1 MMKSRADKETRY
13 DRLLASIFR
22 AKWTAP
28 LVEVPFTK
36 DEVIEAAAALDLK
49 IKNLADVIYTYR
61 SRRPMPSEILRTGS
75 WVIAARGSGQYAF
88 VKITGETTV
97 TVPDSLK
104 VYPIPYAVPEIVA
117 QNLAR
122 DEQGMLTIV
131 RYNRILDV
139 FSGLACFHLQSHIRT
154 QISEHGQVEIDEL
167 YVGVDKDGQG
177 FVLPIEAKEE
187 KERLGLDK
195 AVALTLFARTRFP
208 KLICR
213 PIGIIRRG
221 LHLFDCLEFEPTEE
235 LSKVVVL
242 EMRRY
247 QLVTE
252 DQPPSRST

>member
-1 MMKSRADKETRY
+1 MKGREDKENKY
-13 DRLLASIFR
+13 DRLLAAIFS
-22 AKWTAP
+22 AKWKPA
-28 LVEVPFTK
+28 LKEVPFSK
-36 DEVIEAAAALDLK
+36 DEVIDAAEKLGLR

-61 SRRPMPSEILRTGS
+61 SRRAMPREILNTGN
-75 WVIAARGSGQYAF
+75 WVIAARGSGLYAF

-97 TVPDSLK
+97 TIPESLK
-104 VYPIPYAVPEIVA
+104 IYSIPYAVPGIVA

-122 DEQGMLTIV
+122 DEQGLLTIV

-154 QISEHGQVEIDEL
+154 HVSEHGQVEIDEL

-177 FVLPIEAKEE
+177 FVLPVEAKEE
-187 KERLGLDK
+187 GERLGLDK
-195 AVALTLFARTRFP
+195 AVALTLFARKRFP

-213 PIGIIRRG
+213 PVGIIRRG
-221 LHLFDCLEFEPTEE
+221 LHLFDCVEFEPSEE

-252 DQPPSRST
+252 DDETA

>member
-1 MMKSRADKETRY
+1 MKPRGDKENKY
-13 DRLLASIFR
+13 DKLLASIFKV
-22 AKWTAP
+22 KWKASLT
-28 LVEVPFTK
+28 EVPFSK
-36 DEVIEAAAALDLK
+36 DEVIEAAAKLDLR

-61 SRRPMPSEILRTGS
+61 SRRPMPGEILKTGN
-75 WVIAARGSGQYAF
+75 WVIAARGSGLYAF
-88 VKITGETTV
+88 VKIVGETTV
-97 TVPDSLK
+97 TIPDSLK

-154 QISEHGQVEIDEL
+154 QIPEHGQVEIDEL

-177 FVLPIEAKEE
+177 FVLPVEAKEE
-187 KERLGLDK
+187 GERLGLDK
-195 AVALTLFARTRFP
+195 AVALTLFAQARFP

-213 PIGIIRRG
+213 PVAIIRRG
-221 LHLFDCLEFEPTEE
+221 LHLFDCVEFEPAEE

-247 QLVTE
+247 HLVSE
-252 DQPPSRST
+252 E

>member
-1 MMKSRADKETRY
+1 MKSRRRQENKYDK
-13 DRLLASIFR
+13 LLSSIFKE
-22 AKWTAP
+22 KWRSSLT
-28 LVEVPFTK
+28 EVPFTK
-36 DEVIEAAAALDLK
+36 DEVIDSASGLGLR

-61 SRRPMPSEILRTGS
+61 SRRPMPADILKTGN
-75 WVIAARGSGQYAF
+75 WVIAARGSGMYAF
-88 VKITGETTV
+88 IKISGETTV
-97 TVPDSLK
+97 TIPDSLK
-104 VYPIPYAVPEIVA
+104 VYSIPYAVPEIVA

-154 QISEHGQVEIDEL
+154 HIPDHGQVEIDEL

-177 FVLPIEAKEE
+177 FVLPVEAKEE
-187 KERLGLDK
+187 GERLGLDK
-195 AVALTLFARTRFP
+195 AVALTLFARARFP

-221 LHLFDCLEFEPTEE
+221 THLFDCVEFEPAQE
-235 LSKVVVL
+235 LAKVVVL

-252 DQPPSRST
+252 E

>member
-1 MMKSRADKETRY
+1 MKPDQGNKY
-13 DRLLASIFR
+13 DRLLASIFKQ
-22 AKWTAP
+22 KWKTA
-28 LVEVPFTK
+28 LTEVPFSK
-36 DEVIEAAAALDLK
+36 DEVIDAAAKLDLR

-61 SRRPMPSEILRTGS
+61 SRRPMPAEILKTGN
-75 WVIAARGSGQYAF
+75 WVIAARGSGLYAF
-88 VKITGETTV
+88 VKIAGETTI
-97 TVPDSLK
+97 TIPDSLK

-154 QISEHGQVEIDEL
+154 HIPKHGQVEIDDL
-167 YVGVDKDGQG
+167 YVGVVKDGQG
-177 FVLPIEAKEE
+177 FVLPREAKEQG
-187 KERLGLDK
+187 ERLGLDK
-195 AVALTLFARTRFP
+195 AVALTLFARARFP

-213 PIGIIRRG
+213 PIGVIRRG
-221 LHLFDCLEFEPTEE
+221 LHLFDCVEFEPTEV

-242 EMRRY
+242 EIRRY

-252 DQPPSRST
+252 EQQQ

>member
-1 MMKSRADKETRY
+1 MASRGEKENKY
-13 DRLLASIFR
+13 DRLLASIFLE
-22 AKWTAP
+22 KWKTS
-28 LVEVPFTK
+28 LDEVPFTK
-36 DEVIEAAAALDLK
+36 DDVIDAAAKLGLR

-61 SRRPMPSEILRTGS
+61 SRRSMPREILKAGN
-75 WVIAARGSGQYAF
+75 WVIAARGSGLYAF
-88 VKITGETTV
+88 VKIVGETTV
-97 TVPDSLK
+97 TIPNSLK
-104 VYPIPYAVPEIVA
+104 VYPVPYAVPEIVA

-154 QISEHGQVEIDEL
+154 HISNHGQVEIDEL

-177 FVLPIEAKEE
+177 FVLPVEAKEE
-187 KERLGLDK
+187 GERLGLDK
-195 AVALTLFARTRFP
+195 AVALTLFARLRFP

-221 LHLFDCLEFEPTEE
+221 LHLFDCVEFEPAEE

-247 QLVTE
+247 ALVTE
-252 DQPPSRST
+252 S